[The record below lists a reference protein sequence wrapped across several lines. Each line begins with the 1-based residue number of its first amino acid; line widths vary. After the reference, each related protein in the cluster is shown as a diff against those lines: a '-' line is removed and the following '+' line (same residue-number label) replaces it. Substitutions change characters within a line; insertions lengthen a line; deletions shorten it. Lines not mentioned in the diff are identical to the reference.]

1 MNTTAKRTIIDTAL
15 PAARAAAEAPGRP
28 RLQPVRTALSEEP
41 VKTRRRRYVTPAG
54 IGFLLAAVLLVLGY
68 FFPTEQ
74 YITPQSGFGYAL
86 GILGGS
92 LMLLLLIYPARKRI
106 PGMKAIGSTKLWFQ
120 IHMAFGVIGPLLIL
134 FHSNFRL
141 GATNSN
147 VALFCM
153 LVVAGSGF
161 FGRYFYAHIHHGLHG
176 RKASLAELRDYAE
189 RLRQVS
195 TEVSFLPELV
205 DRIGAEE
212 QVLIRRC
219 EKTFVLARPLFGAY
233 GTFMARRHLRRYV
246 RRELRAGHAV
256 GGATTAQGTRLQTVA
271 FQYIDSRLGAT
282 RRVVEFSAFEQLF
295 SLWHALHMPLFLM
308 LLIAGTVHVVA
319 VHVY

>member
-1 MNTTAKRTIIDTAL
+1 MNANIR
-15 PAARAAAEAPGRP
+15 ARAVDTSAAATQRIATP
-28 RLQPVRTALSEEP
+28 RAQLSPVRTSTAEERP
-41 VKTRRRRYVTPAG
+41 RKQRRWLTPTG
-54 IGFLLAAVLLVLGY
+54 IAFLAAALVLLWGY
-68 FFPTEQ
+68 RFPTEQ
-74 YITPQSGFGYAL
+74 YITPQSGLGYSL

-92 LMLLLLIYPARKRI
+92 LMLILLVYPARKRI
-106 PGMKAIGSTKLWFQ
+106 PGLKFIGSTKRWFQ
-120 IHMAFGVIGPLLIL
+120 LHMAFGVIGPMLIL

-153 LVVAGSGF
+153 LIVAGSGL

-176 RKASLAELRDYAE
+176 RKATLNELRDYAE

-219 EKTFVLARPLFGAY
+219 EGTVLLARPLAGAI
-233 GTFMARRHLRRYV
+233 GAFSARHRLRSYV
-246 RRELRAGHAV
+246 NRELRAGHAV
-256 GGATTAQGTRLQTVA
+256 GQPAGQSARLRSTAC
-271 FQYIDSRLGAT
+271 QYIDSRLGAT

-295 SLWHALHMPLFLM
+295 SLWHALHLPLFLM
-308 LLIAGTVHVVA
+308 MLIAGTVHVIA

>member
-1 MNTTAKRTIIDTAL
+1 M
-15 PAARAAAEAPGRP
+15 
-28 RLQPVRTALSEEP
+28 
-41 VKTRRRRYVTPAG
+41 KTRRTRWITPASVS
-54 IGFLLAAVLLVLGY
+54 FLLVAVVLAWGY
-68 FFPTEQ
+68 RFPTEH
-74 YITPQSGFGYAL
+74 YITPQSGLGYAL
-86 GILGGS
+86 GIIGGS
-92 LMLLLLIYPARKRI
+92 LMLLLMIYPARKRL
-106 PGMKAIGSTKLWFQ
+106 PGMKAIGTTKLWFQ
-120 IHMAFGVIGPLLIL
+120 IHMALGVIGPVLIL
-134 FHSNFRL
+134 FHANFRL

-153 LVVAGSGF
+153 LVVAGSGL

-195 TEVSFLPELV
+195 TDVSFLPELV

-212 QVLIRRC
+212 QVLVRRC
-219 EKTFVLARPLFGAY
+219 ENSFVLARPLAGAI
-233 GTFMARRHLRRYV
+233 GAFFARRHLRAYV
-246 RRELRAGHAV
+246 RRELQAGHV
-256 GGATTAQGTRLQTVA
+256 GGATNPAQAARLRAVA
-271 FQYIDSRLGAT
+271 NDYIDSRLSAT

>member
-1 MNTTAKRTIIDTAL
+1 MNAN
-15 PAARAAAEAPGRP
+15 ARRQIVDRELQAPELQGVRP
-28 RLQPVRTALSEEP
+28 RPQPVRSARSEQAVP
-41 VKTRRRRYVTPAG
+41 HKRRWITPTSV
-54 IGFLLAAVLLVLGY
+54 GFVVAAALLVWGY
-68 FFPTEQ
+68 NFPTEQ

-92 LMLLLLIYPARKRI
+92 LMLILMIYPARKRL
-106 PGMKAIGSTKLWFQ
+106 PKLKFVGSTKTWFQ
-120 IHMAFGVIGPLLIL
+120 LHMLFGVVGPMLIL
-134 FHSNFRL
+134 FHANFRL

-153 LVVAGSGF
+153 LVVAGSGL

-176 RKASLAELRDYAE
+176 RKATLNELRDYAE

-195 TEVSFLPELV
+195 TDVSFLPELV

-212 QVLIRRC
+212 QVLSQRC
-219 EKTFVLARPLFGAY
+219 EATPLLARPVAGAI
-233 GTFMARRHLRRYV
+233 GAFLARRRLRKYV
-246 RRELRAGHAV
+246 HRELKAGHAI
-256 GGATTAQGTRLQTVA
+256 GQPAGQSARLQTVA
-271 FQYIDSRLGAT
+271 YQYIDSRLGAT
-282 RRVVEFSAFEQLF
+282 RRVVEFAAFEQLF

>member
-1 MNTTAKRTIIDTAL
+1 MNASHRAIEADVART
-15 PAARAAAEAPGRP
+15 RNGVPGELRTRP
-28 RLQPVRTALSEEP
+28 QPVHTPPREEA
-41 VKTRRRRYVTPAG
+41 VKARRKQRWITPASVSF
-54 IGFLLAAVLLVLGY
+54 FLVAVLLVWGY
-68 FFPTEQ
+68 HFPTDH
-74 YITPQSGFGYAL
+74 YITPQSGLGYAL
-86 GILGGS
+86 GIIGGS
-92 LMLLLLIYPARKRI
+92 LMLVLMIYPARKRL
-106 PGMKAIGSTKLWFQ
+106 PGMKAIGTTKLWVQ
-120 IHMAFGVIGPLLIL
+120 IHMALGVIGPVLIL

-147 VALFCM
+147 VALICM
-153 LVVAGSGF
+153 LIVAGSGL

-176 RKASLAELRDYAE
+176 RKASLAELRDYAD

-212 QVLIRRC
+212 QVLVRRC
-219 EKTFVLARPLFGAY
+219 EQTFVLARPVAGGIGA
-233 GTFMARRHLRRYV
+233 FFARRRLRAYV
-246 RRELRAGHAV
+246 RRELQAGHV
-256 GGATTAQGTRLQTVA
+256 SGATNAAQGARLRTTA
-271 FQYIDSRLGAT
+271 NDYIDSRLGAT